1 MFKLE
6 LKTILS
12 SICQLNSLLHQ
23 QTVTV
28 TMKAC
33 PPDAVMIRC
42 ISIFVAMVPWKS
54 WKLLEL
60 SSYVWLLIW
69 SVSKSTKLFYLVSY
83 GGIMKGWKWKCEF
96 TQINAIFLPR
106 ELART
111 PVHCCKTSNSKT
123 TVQIKTEN
131 CRQFAKSVWCEFK
144 SAGPFPTE
152 CEAAKSTQFTAELA
166 TVALVGLYLDI
177 QQVATPAQS
186 YIYIS
191 GKLDIAMQNICG
203 VPVKGNIVF

>member
-33 PPDAVMIRC
+33 PPDAVMRC

-60 SSYVWLLIW
+60 SSYFWLLIW

-83 GGIMKGWKWKCEF
+83 GGIMKGWKWKCES
-96 TQINAIFLPR
+96 TQLNAIFLPR

-111 PVHCCKTSNSKT
+111 PVHCCKTSNIKT
-123 TVQIKTEN
+123 TVQIKTADN
-131 CRQFAKSVWCEFK
+131 
-144 SAGPFPTE
+144 
-152 CEAAKSTQFTAELA
+152 L
-166 TVALVGLYLDI
+166 
-177 QQVATPAQS
+177 QS
-186 YIYIS
+186 QCDVNS
-191 GKLDIAMQNICG
+191 NLQDHFQLNARLPSPLNSLQNLPPWLWPGCI
-203 VPVKGNIVF
+203 